1 MDLIIDL
8 EEIKRLSKE
17 KEEENWGFRS
27 FLKSG
32 VISTKKIDLIAKQ
45 LYKKIASQIDCTKC
59 GNCCRVL
66 ETKIK
71 EKDIQTLAKLFKI
84 TVDEF
89 RAQYVMETQEGKL
102 VINKMPCPFLKGK
115 KCSVYDSR
123 PEDCRS
129 YPHIQNKSIVP
140 RLISMIHSCSICP
153 IVYNFYE
160 ELKLEIWS
168 MNDGFDVD
176 EEDYL

>member
-1 MDLIIDL
+1 MDLITDL
-8 EEIKRLSKE
+8 EEIKRLSEE

-32 VISTKKIDLIAKQ
+32 VITTKKIDLIAKQ
-45 LYKKIASQIDCTKC
+45 LYKKIASKIDCTEC
-59 GNCCRVL
+59 GNCCRAL
-66 ETKIK
+66 ETQVK
-71 EKDIQTLAKLFKI
+71 ESDIDSLAKHLKLSVEEFKS
-84 TVDEF
+84 
-89 RAQYVMETQEGKL
+89 QYVIENQEGKL
-102 VINKMPCPFLKGK
+102 LINKMPCPFLSGN
-115 KCSVYDSR
+115 KCSVYSAR

-140 RLISMIHSCSICP
+140 RLISMIHNCSVCP

-160 ELKLEIWS
+160 ELKQEIWS

-176 EEDYL
+176 EDDYL